1 MDMKADL
8 NILLVEDSPNV
19 LELTKE
25 FVKELGFEK
34 IYTARDGSE
43 ALDRIRLMHQR
54 GGKFDLVISD
64 WEMPKMDG
72 LMLLKKIRQNE
83 TLKNI
88 PFIILTANDKKEHVL
103 KAVQAGTNNYI
114 VKPVDPETLD
124 LKINDTLKIK

>member
-1 MDMKADL
+1 MVMRADL

-25 FVKELGFEK
+25 FVNELGFEK
-34 IYTARDGSE
+34 IYTASDGSE
-43 ALDRIRLMHQR
+43 ALDRIRLMYQR
-54 GGKFDLVISD
+54 GGKFDLIISD

-83 TLKNI
+83 SLQKI

-103 KAVQAGTNNYI
+103 KAVQVGANDYI
-114 VKPVDPETLD
+114 VKPVDPETLNE
-124 LKINDTLKIK
+124 KINKTLNL